1 MSKAC
6 KAITNPSLRL
16 RSSLL
21 FALFFAQLLAGCS
34 GLKTKSEIEEKKA
47 PDEREILYE
56 RAQQAARD
64 GDLKL
69 WESLYFKITRD
80 PGGSVDPIYDNSLWA
95 LAVQYEKADQSE
107 KALLA
112 LDELGKRNTSVIS
125 KTQIRFA
132 QIKNHYRVTN
142 YYQARDV
149 RADID
154 SDYKSQLISRNDL
167 FEALYYTTA
176 LYYDR
181 HILDELV
188 FLGEIQKYFFYIME
202 SNTAPENEKLTELL
216 IFYYEGFLSALDNR
230 HLSQEV
236 KRQLVVSLLDQLRK
250 FDRYKIAGVKKNP
263 LTIGRFSEYS
273 DNQQKKLTEWL
284 TNDK

>member
-6 KAITNPSLRL
+6 KAITNLFLLSL
-16 RSSLL
+16 S
-21 FALFFAQLLAGCS
+21 ALTIGGCAG
-34 GLKTKSEIEEKKA
+34 LQTKREIEEKKA
-47 PDEREILYE
+47 PDEREILFD
-56 RAQQAARD
+56 RAQQAAKG
-64 GDLKL
+64 GDYNTA
-69 WESLYFKITRD
+69 ESLYFRITRE
-80 PGGSVDPIYDNSLWA
+80 PGGPADSLYDNSLWN
-95 LAVQYEKADQSE
+95 LAAQYEKTDQPE

-112 LDELGKRNTSVIS
+112 LDELGKRRSSVIS
-125 KTQIRFA
+125 KSHIQFA

-149 RADID
+149 RADVD
-154 SDYKSQLISRNDL
+154 NDYKSQLISRSDL
-167 FEALYYTTA
+167 FDALYYTTT

-188 FLGEIQKYFFYIME
+188 FLGDIQKYFFYIME
-202 SNTAPENEKLTELL
+202 SDFAPENEKLTELL
-216 IFYYEGFLSALDNR
+216 IFYYDGFLKALDNK
-230 HLSQEV
+230 HLSQDV
-236 KRQLVVSLLDQLRK
+236 KRQVVVSLLDQLRK
-250 FDRYKIAGVKKNP
+250 FDRYKIDGDKKNP